1 MVVLVPAPGDLGHM
15 HSFLW
20 AAVSFSVQ
28 EKELSLPFRVGKRA
42 WAAAVYILGTQKKKK
57 KTTDFILFPSG
68 KLFAFW
74 KVGDEGGEI
83 CCFLLSCE

>member
-57 KTTDFILFPSG
+57 NPPILFFS
-68 KLFAFW
+68 LL
-74 KVGDEGGEI
+74 ESS
-83 CCFLLSCE
+83 LLSGR